1 MQGEV
6 DALKAVTSGQW
17 LSDMNSLESFLNG
30 SATLLVYGSAVM
42 ATNASQLGKILL
54 IGLLLVSA
62 TILGISNELENQLC
76 MHGHILRKE
85 GSPIMYARRLHLAQE
100 LMKETGRSD
109 WAVRLGMVNAEDIS
123 PETPYGPATM

>member
-17 LSDMNSLESFLNG
+17 LSDMTSFESFLNAG
-30 SATLLVYGSAVM
+30 ATLLVYGSAVL
-42 ATNASQLGKILL
+42 ATDASQLGQILL

-62 TILGISNELENQLC
+62 AILGISNELKNELC
-76 MHGHILRKE
+76 MHGHVVRKE
-85 GSPIMYARRLHLAQE
+85 GSPTMYARRLHLAQE

-109 WAVRLGMVNAEDIS
+109 WAVRLGMVNAEDVS
-123 PETPYGPATM
+123 LEDAHGPATM